1 MLFRSFDAALVK
13 EQGITFAIVVVSPS
27 VFSGNS
33 EKLSSTIN
41 FFSDFFGNGI
51 PIILMFQD
59 KKGIPTY
66 YGRNDIVNFLSEIE
80 LERISF
86 KRYTY

>member
-1 MLFRSFDAALVK
+1 MSTFDAALVK

-41 FFSDFFGNGI
+41 FFSDF
-51 PIILMFQD
+51 LVTEYQ
-59 KKGIPTY
+59 
-66 YGRNDIVNFLSEIE
+66 
-80 LERISF
+80 
-86 KRYTY
+86 